1 MSLRPSQYPL
11 PDAEVAVAPNA
22 EADLIGMP
30 ARRVRGPWGAW
41 LRLTMPRYAPQ
52 QLREPRV
59 RERVRRARL
68 LSTFLAAALV
78 VGVVLIP
85 KAFFP
90 IVDPG
95 TLSGV
100 GLAMVL
106 VVLCGILS
114 RARQVTAAGLVFTSG
129 VALALALSLIFT
141 PNGLGMQDLPT
152 FDLFAM
158 PVVIAGILLP
168 RRASLGIW
176 AACALFTGL
185 DLQFE
190 PHQANLNAYIAQVS
204 IYGVAI
210 LPILLA
216 GILAVVSWL
225 AAGSV
230 ASAIAEAG
238 RTADLER
245 ANTIIAAQKRQLE
258 DGLAAIQAVH
268 ARVANGDL
276 SARATISSGELLPL
290 AISLN
295 LMLERLSRS
304 LAAEYLLG
312 GMEAEVQRL
321 TYAVG
326 ELAQGHLRQPVALP
340 GGGPLAQLAQ
350 QIERLRLSI
359 LQLVQTAQNQA
370 QHLLAA
376 ADNVEQGTRFLAQQA
391 PSELAETLDH
401 LLRAERQVTAIS
413 QQIQQAA
420 MRLRI

>member
-11 PDAEVAVAPNA
+11 PDVESEVAPNV

-30 ARRVRGPWGAW
+30 ARRARGPWGAW
-41 LRLTMPRYAPQ
+41 LRLTMPRFTPEQ
-52 QLREPRV
+52 MRDPRV

-78 VGVVLIP
+78 VGIVLIP

-100 GLAMVL
+100 GLAVVL
-106 VVLCGILS
+106 VVVCGILS
-114 RARQVTAAGLVFTSG
+114 RARRVTAAGLVFTSG

-158 PVVIAGILLP
+158 PVVMAGILLP

-185 DLQFE
+185 DLQLE
-190 PHQANLNAYIAQVS
+190 PHQANLNAYIADVS

-210 LPILLA
+210 LPILLS
-216 GILAVVSWL
+216 GILAIVSWL

-230 ASAIAEAG
+230 ATAITKAG

-258 DGLAAIQAVH
+258 EGLAAIQAVY

-290 AISLN
+290 AIGLN
-295 LMLERLSRS
+295 LMLERLARS
-304 LAAEYLLG
+304 ISAEYQLG
-312 GMEAEVQRL
+312 GMHAEVQRL
-321 TYAVG
+321 AYAVG
-326 ELAQGHLRQPVALP
+326 ELAQGNLRQPVALP
-340 GGGPLAQLAQ
+340 NGGPLAQLAQ
-350 QIERLRLSI
+350 QIERLRLGI
-359 LQLVQTAQNQA
+359 VQLVQTAQA
-370 QHLLAA
+370 QSQNLLAA
-376 ADNVEQGTRFLAQQA
+376 AENVEQGTRYLAQQA
-391 PSELAETLDH
+391 PPELAETLDQ
-401 LLRAERQVTAIS
+401 LLHAERQVTALG
-413 QQIQQAA
+413 QQMQQMTA
-420 MRLRI
+420 RLHV